1 MIKAEHID
9 VSFKKENQTTLF
21 GRERHQ
27 VLFDVSFEVKKGQ
40 CLGILGESGSGKST
54 LGRVLCGL
62 LKPDKGSVRF
72 EGNKKAVMSVVFQDY
87 STSANPRFT
96 VKSLIGEGLMVKEKR
111 EKKTLN
117 RMEEINC
124 LLKLVG
130 LDESYLHRLPHELS
144 GGQLQRVCI
153 ARALAVNPDVIL
165 FDEAISSLDAHTQVQ
180 IMDLL
185 KVIQKEKGL
194 TYIFITHDLTSVTYL
209 CSHVLFL
216 YKGKAVEVRET
227 DTIGEVSHPYAKKL
241 LGAILSLGEGDE
253 TKVPDQAVS

>member
-9 VSFKKENQTTLF
+9 VSFKKEYQTTLF
-21 GRERHQ
+21 GRERQQ

-62 LKPDKGSVRF
+62 LKPDKGSIRF
-72 EGNKKAVMSVVFQDY
+72 EGDKKAVISIVFQDY

-111 EKKTLN
+111 EKKKLN
-117 RMEEINC
+117 RMEETNR

-130 LDESYLHRLPHELS
+130 LDESYLQRLPHELS

-153 ARALAVNPDVIL
+153 ARALAVNPEIIL

-185 KVIQKEKGL
+185 KVIQKEKEL

-227 DTIGEVSHPYAKKL
+227 DTISEVSHPYAKKL
-241 LGAILSLGEGDE
+241 LGAILNVGEVNE
-253 TKVPDQAVS
+253 IKVPDQAVS